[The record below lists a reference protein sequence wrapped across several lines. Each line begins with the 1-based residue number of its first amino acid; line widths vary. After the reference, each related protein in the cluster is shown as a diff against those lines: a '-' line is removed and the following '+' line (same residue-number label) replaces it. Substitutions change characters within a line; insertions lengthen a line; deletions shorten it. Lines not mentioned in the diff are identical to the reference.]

1 VLSVRPCTRTG
12 RDGFTLRETVVEY
25 HQSLKLFARELS
37 TLQIAKPDDM
47 PDDTKVTLY
56 GGNAVIFD
64 EYGHVK
70 YNIGKSI
77 LDAKRQTA
85 RLNYLWRQ
93 GAFDPGASKARA
105 FSRLHLRRNTNWYRS
120 VPADNQPVSQE

>member
-1 VLSVRPCTRTG
+1 
-12 RDGFTLRETVVEY
+12 
-25 HQSLKLFARELS
+25 
-37 TLQIAKPDDM
+37 M
-47 PDDTKVTLY
+47 PDDTEVTLY

-77 LDAKRQTA
+77 MDVARQTH

-93 GAFDPGASKARA
+93 GAYDTGASKARA
-105 FSRLHLRRNTNWYRS
+105 FSRLHLRRNTGWYRS
-120 VPADNQPVSQE
+120 VPPDSAPPIQE

>member
-1 VLSVRPCTRTG
+1 MRSEG
-12 RDGFTLRETVVEY
+12 
-25 HQSLKLFARELS
+25 
-37 TLQIAKPDDM
+37 M

-77 LDAKRQTA
+77 MDVARQTE

-93 GAFDPGASKARA
+93 GAYDKGANKARA
-105 FSRLHLRRNTNWYRS
+105 FSRLHLRRNTAWYRS
-120 VPADNQPVSQE
+120 VPPDNPPAIQE